1 MRKNRKETKERLYK
15 LGKIVGLEASEI
27 DYAKV
32 TIKNKIFTLIMVGIF
47 KIFTLIMVGIFSLI
61 GLFSS
66 RLDAVG
72 LWYIAVSIKDFGL
85 LSGFF

>member
-1 MRKNRKETKERLYK
+1 MCDKMKKNRKETKERLYK

-27 DYAKV
+27 DSAKV
-32 TIKNKIFTLIMVGIF
+32 TIKSKIFTLII
-47 KIFTLIMVGIFSLI
+47 VGIFSLI
-61 GLFSS
+61 GIFSS

-85 LSGFF
+85 LSSFF

>member
-1 MRKNRKETKERLYK
+1 MRKNRREIKEKLYR

-27 DYAKV
+27 EYAKV
-32 TIKNKIFTLIMVGIF
+32 TIKSKIFTLIIA
-47 KIFTLIMVGIFSLI
+47 IIFSLI

-72 LWYIAVSIKDFGL
+72 LWYTVVSIKDFGL
-85 LSGFF
+85 LSSFF